1 VISVVLVDDHEMVRA
16 GLRQVLEQQG
26 TIDVVGEAAS
36 VEEAIAVI
44 RRRQPD
50 VAVVDLRLL
59 DGSGLAVCTAIRD
72 ENLRSAPLVLT
83 SFADDEALVEAA
95 SCGARAYVLKRAR
108 SAELV
113 ETIAK
118 VASGANLLDSA
129 TVRQASRKSHGDEGD
144 RLDLL
149 TDRESSIVELIARG
163 YSNREIAEELYLA
176 EKTVKNYITNLLA
189 KLGLR
194 RRTEV
199 AALVTRRNEQRR
211 QRGEFDRELG

>member
-1 VISVVLVDDHEMVRA
+1 MITVVLVDDHEMVRA

-26 TIDVVGEAAS
+26 TIEVVGEAAS
-36 VEEAIAVI
+36 VDEAIAVI
-44 RRRQPD
+44 RRRRPD
-50 VAVVDLRLL
+50 VAVIDLRLL
-59 DGSGLAVCTAIRD
+59 DGSGLKVCAAIRD
-72 ENLRSAPLVLT
+72 EGLASAALVLT
-83 SFADDEALVEAA
+83 SFADDDALVEAA
-95 SCGARAYVLKRAR
+95 ESGAKAYVLKRAR

-118 VASGANLLDSA
+118 VAAGANLLDRA
-129 TVRQASRKSHGDEGD
+129 TVRQASRKSHGDKGD

-149 TDRESSIVELIARG
+149 THREASIVELIAKG

-199 AALVTRRNEQRR
+199 AALATRRNEQRR
-211 QRGEFDRELG
+211 QRGELDDGG

>member
-1 VISVVLVDDHEMVRA
+1 MD
-16 GLRQVLEQQG
+16 
-26 TIDVVGEAAS
+26 AA
-36 VEEAIAVI
+36 
-44 RRRQPD
+44 Q
-50 VAVVDLRLL
+50 
-59 DGSGLAVCTAIRD
+59 
-72 ENLRSAPLVLT
+72 
-83 SFADDEALVEAA
+83 
-95 SCGARAYVLKRAR
+95 CGARAYVLKRAR

-118 VASGANLLDSA
+118 VAGGATLIDSA
-129 TVRQASRKSHGDEGD
+129 AVRQASRKAHGDEGD

-149 TDRESSIVELIARG
+149 TDRESSIVELIAKG

-211 QRGEFDRELG
+211 QRGELDS